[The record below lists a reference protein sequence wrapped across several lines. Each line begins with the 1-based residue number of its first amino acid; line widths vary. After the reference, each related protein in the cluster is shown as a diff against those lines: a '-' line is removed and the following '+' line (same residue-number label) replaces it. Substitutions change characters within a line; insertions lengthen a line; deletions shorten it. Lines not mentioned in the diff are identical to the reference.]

1 MERILRR
8 AAVAVRW
15 PRLPF
20 RRSPSLARARLV
32 WWNLSFFVAFALLGL
47 LGAWWTILITRL
59 VNQNYALA
67 LSLGGAAQ
75 HLTEEHARQRLMI
88 LGESATLLSLALSLI
103 FLAWRQAQRER
114 TQIRRLEGML
124 AASTHELKTPVAAVR
139 SLLESLETG
148 VLPPERAGPY
158 LIRGLE
164 ACSRL
169 EHLIE
174 SILTYQAAVA
184 RPTACSV
191 MPTDHWVLPVVQHR
205 RETMTSEN
213 IKVDLGEAGKI
224 LVSAAADPVRV
235 ILENLLDNAQKY
247 GGGEVKISA
256 EIQEHWLELQVQDQ
270 GSGFPPEEAEL
281 LFEPY
286 QRGQSGQPRHGTGLG
301 LYLARS
307 LARAMG
313 GELRASSPGVGK
325 GATFHLRLL
334 RER

>member
-1 MERILRR
+1 MK
-8 AAVAVRW
+8 RW
-15 PRLPF
+15 FPF

-32 WWNLSFFVAFALLGL
+32 WWNVGFFVAFALLGL

-75 HLTEEHARQRLMI
+75 HLAEEHDRQRLMI

-148 VLPPERAGPY
+148 VLPPDRAGPY

-174 SILTYQAAVA
+174 GILTYQAAVA

-191 MPTDHWVLPVVQHR
+191 MPLEHWVMPVVQHR
-205 RETMTSEN
+205 QETMASEK
-213 IKVDLGEAGKI
+213 IDVELGEAAKEM
-224 LVSAAADPVRV
+224 VSAAADPVRV

-247 GGGEVKISA
+247 GGAKVRISA
-256 EIQEHWLELQVQDQ
+256 DVDPNWVDLRVQDQ
-270 GSGFPPEEAEL
+270 GTGFPEEEAEL

-307 LARAMG
+307 LARSMG
-313 GELRASSPGVGK
+313 GDLRATSPGIGK